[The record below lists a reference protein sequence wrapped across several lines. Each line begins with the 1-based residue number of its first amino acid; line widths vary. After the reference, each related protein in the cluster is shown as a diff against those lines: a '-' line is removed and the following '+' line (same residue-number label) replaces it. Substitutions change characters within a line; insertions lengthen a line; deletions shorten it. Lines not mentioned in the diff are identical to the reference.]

1 MSTVL
6 RVYLSVEDRERLLK
20 LTHSGK
26 ASARMISRA
35 QILLLVD
42 RNQSDW
48 YKHREVADALQ
59 TSLARISRVSQRY
72 VLEGLDAAISEEP
85 RSGTPPKMTGEIE
98 AQLILLACSEP
109 PEGRKRWTLR
119 LLAEQMVL
127 LGHVPSLSNVTV
139 HQRLKKMRSNLGR

>member
-1 MSTVL
+1 MSSVL
-6 RVYLSVEDRERLLK
+6 RVYLSAEDRERLLK

-26 ASARMISRA
+26 AAARMISRA

-42 RNQSDW
+42 RNQPNW
-48 YKHREVADALQ
+48 KKHREVVEALQ
-59 TSLARISRVSQRY
+59 TSLARISRISRRY
-72 VLEGLDAAISEEP
+72 VLEGLDAALSEEP

-98 AQLILLACSEP
+98 AQLIVLACSDP

-139 HQRLKKMRSNLGR
+139 HQRLKKMPSNLGK

>member
-6 RVYLSVEDRERLLK
+6 RVYLSAEDRQRLRK

-26 ASARMISRA
+26 TPARMITRA

-42 RNQSDW
+42 RNQPNW
-48 YKHREVADALQ
+48 KKHREVVDALQ
-59 TSLARISRVSQRY
+59 TSLARISRVSRRY
-72 VLEGLDAAISEEP
+72 VRGGLDAALSEEP
-85 RSGTPPKMTGEIE
+85 RSGTPPKMTGEVE
-98 AQLILLACSEP
+98 AQLILLACSHP

-127 LGHVPSLSNVTV
+127 LGHIPSLSNVTV
-139 HQRLKKMRSNLGR
+139 HQRLKKMRSNPGR